1 MEQKSASPADQ
12 SPPRAPT
19 FEEYPLTRQEY
30 INSLVHLYRGEMH
43 RSLVWRTRL
52 DTTTNWAVVTTAAMI
67 SFAFG
72 ESGHAAII
80 LLLANLLVLAFLF
93 QEARRYR
100 YFAVFRARVRMLEE
114 NFFLPILTRELVSPI
129 ADWRR
134 CVADDLDHP
143 KFKTTFIQAIG
154 FRLQRN
160 YLWIFLILMVAFVV
174 KLFIH
179 PFPAASLGEAYARM
193 RVGPIPPWIVLASGL
208 TFYGTLFASLI
219 AVRRRGMP
227 VDEIAGLEEDLGH
240 WKV

>member
-1 MEQKSASPADQ
+1 MEQKSAAPADQ
-12 SPPRAPT
+12 APPKAAS

-30 INSLVHLYRGEMH
+30 INSLVHFYRGEMH

-72 ESGHAAII
+72 ESGHPAII
-80 LLLANLLVLAFLF
+80 LLLANLLVTAFLF
-93 QEARRYR
+93 QEARRYQ

-134 CVADDLDHP
+134 CVADDLDKP
-143 KFKTTFIQAIG
+143 KFKTTLVQAFG
-154 FRLQRN
+154 FRLERN

-179 PFPAASLGEAYARM
+179 PFPATSLGEAYGRM
-193 RVGPIPPWIVLASGL
+193 RVGPIPPWFVLAGGL
-208 TFYGTLFASLI
+208 TFYGLLFASLI

-227 VDEIAGLEEDLGH
+227 VDEIAGLEEDPGH
-240 WKV
+240 WTV

>member
-1 MEQKSASPADQ
+1 MEQKSPAAG
-12 SPPRAPT
+12 PAPKKAPS

-30 INSLVHLYRGEMH
+30 INALVHLYRGEMH

-52 DTTTNWAVVTTAAMI
+52 DTTSNWAVITTAAMI
-67 SFAFG
+67 SFAFSEVAHPG
-72 ESGHAAII
+72 II
-80 LLLANLLVLAFLF
+80 LLLANLLITTFLF
-93 QEARRYR
+93 QEAHRYR
-100 YFAVFRARVRMLEE
+100 HFSVYRARVRMLEE

-134 CVADDLDHP
+134 SVASDLDRP
-143 KFKTTFIQAIG
+143 KFKTTLVQAIG
-154 FRLQRN
+154 FRLERN

-179 PFPAASLGEAYARM
+179 PFPAVSLGEAYARM
-193 RVGPIPPWIVLASGL
+193 RVGPVPPWIILTFAL
-208 TFYGTLFASLI
+208 TFYGLLFASLI

-240 WKV
+240 WKL